1 MADYDSRLLLI
12 SEDEF
17 RKLNFQ
23 QNPDQK
29 QALVDDDLDVLD
41 NLGINEEG
49 FVTVPDYVRDKI
61 LSRDPNKFR
70 TDPTLRYADISKG
83 IDSKNIKVKNKKFN
97 LIATKIFED
106 ENTIRYNVVIENEDE
121 NCLVIDSIIQ
131 IAGTDFS
138 LVDTTTNIS
147 ENEKLLKSTVN
158 SSGISFDKNAVTSF
172 VKKYKP
178 NFETLQS
185 SIGNIPFTVA
195 TPDFLNQIDSK
206 SVPLCPKNL
215 TAKTGPSPS
224 SGNTDPVNPE
234 QYNIN
239 KQGLLPYQVAVINEA
254 TKWANFCELNKDDWP
269 VTRFIKQKDGQI
281 QQLSDLS
288 LVKLMN
294 KYQKFRKGLYWCCAF
309 QHSIIAAGLENAN
322 LKNHPF
328 YDLCSGNDSLD
339 MGVGSSYQYAKQHGL
354 LVPYPV
360 PGCPAYFYKN
370 GKPQHCIL
378 ILEVRTATGKQDAV
392 YDCVTIEGNSTPNI
406 NVPAQYAGGG
416 SKIMG
421 ADAGVGGKLF
431 YRASGGGLELRYTTG
446 PYKFMGC
453 AVPKD
458 VQAKAN
464 GNYDIFITGN
474 INY

>member
-29 QALVDDDLDVLD
+29 QALIDDELDVLD
-41 NLGINEEG
+41 NLEVNEEG
-49 FVTVPDYVRDKI
+49 FVTVPDKIRDKI
-61 LSRDPNKFR
+61 LSSDPNKFR

-97 LIATKIFED
+97 LNVNKVFED
-106 ENTIRYNVVIENEDE
+106 EDIIRYNVVIENNDE
-121 NCLVIDSIIQ
+121 NCLVLDSIIQ

-138 LVDTTTNIS
+138 LVDTETNVS
-147 ENEKLLKSTVN
+147 ENEKLLKSTVASN
-158 SSGISFDKNAVTSF
+158 GISTDKNAITSF
-172 VKKYKP
+172 VKKYNP
-178 NFETLQS
+178 NYETLQS
-185 SIGNIPFTVA
+185 SIGSIPFTIL
-195 TPDFLNQIDSK
+195 TPDFLNQVDSK
-206 SVPLCPKNL
+206 SIPLCPKN
-215 TAKTGPSPS
+215 TTVTTGPSVS
-224 SGNTDPVNPE
+224 TGNGGTITPE
-234 QYNIN
+234 QYTIN

-269 VTRFIKQKDGQI
+269 VTKFVKQKDGSV

-288 LVKLMN
+288 LVNLMK
-294 KYQKFRKGLYWCCAF
+294 KYQKFKKGLFWCCAF
-309 QHSIIAAGLENAN
+309 QHSIIASGLENAN
-322 LKNHPF
+322 LTNHPF

-360 PGCPAYFYKN
+360 PGCPAYFYKD

-378 ILEVRTATGKQDAV
+378 ILEVRSVTGKQDAV

-421 ADAGVGGKLF
+421 AETGVGGKLF
-431 YRASGGGLELRYTTG
+431 YRAADGGLELRYTKMS
-446 PYKFMGC
+446 YKFMGC

-458 VQAKAN
+458 VQSKAN